1 LVKDLEMVMHT
12 LLKKWVKVLKTMA
25 RRHAE
30 EQKLNTEIKQQTVI
44 HINIITQIQNVETEK
59 KIKKDFTK

>member
-1 LVKDLEMVMHT
+1 
-12 LLKKWVKVLKTMA
+12 MA

>member
-1 LVKDLEMVMHT
+1 MVMHT

-59 KIKKDFTK
+59 KRKKDFTK